1 MLLQEYKNP
10 CSLINYAYSF
20 TCVHSF
26 GPYFT
31 NIPYLI
37 TSLPFTPH
45 VKQKLPSM
53 LKQSTVL
60 TTNNLPDRKRIS
72 RIRYSAVFGT
82 LSLPQELLLPRRQ
95 LLFITGTKTG
105 YTHWSETVLNLDER
119 YFI

>member
-1 MLLQEYKNP
+1 M
-10 CSLINYAYSF
+10 
-20 TCVHSF
+20 HSF
-26 GPYFT
+26 GPSIT

-45 VKQKLPSM
+45 VEQKLPNM

-60 TTNNLPDRKRIS
+60 TTVSQTVSVS

-82 LSLPQELLLPRRQ
+82 LSLPQEPLLPRRQ

-105 YTHWSETVLNLDER
+105 YTHWSETVLNSD
-119 YFI
+119 